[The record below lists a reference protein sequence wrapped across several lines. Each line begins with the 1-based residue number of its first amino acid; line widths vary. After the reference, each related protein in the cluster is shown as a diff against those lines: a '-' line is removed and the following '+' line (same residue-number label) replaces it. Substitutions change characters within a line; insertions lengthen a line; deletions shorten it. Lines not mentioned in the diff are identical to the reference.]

1 MNTEHVWPGLC
12 LLCDHPLCSVQRR
25 GPWERFRV
33 SDVLA
38 AVSVLPPSAPDDDTS
53 HSYLLSH
60 QADHCSQTC
69 LARSLRYDE
78 PITYN
83 TD

>member
-1 MNTEHVWPGLC
+1 MGK
-12 LLCDHPLCSVQRR
+12 VQSIRC
-25 GPWERFRV
+25 PQPV
-33 SDVLA
+33 SLK
-38 AVSVLPPSAPDDDTS
+38 PPSTPITISTAIDDDTS
-53 HSYLLSH
+53 LSH